1 MFANSAIVHEV
12 CSPYYQSLGQQTPDV
27 LGNLTILDFPHSV
40 ELAFSSPLFLF
51 MCAFVLQLS
60 C

>member
-1 MFANSAIVHEV
+1 MLDVVAIANV
-12 CSPYYQSLGQQTPDV
+12 CSSYITV
-27 LGNLTILDFPHSV
+27 LYSYLNLTILDFPHSV

>member
-1 MFANSAIVHEV
+1 MYSLIALVTIAIV
-12 CSPYYQSLGQQTPDV
+12 CSSYITVSYSYL
-27 LGNLTILDFPHSV
+27 NLTILDFPQCV

-51 MCAFVLQLS
+51 MCAFVFQLS